1 MSAVT
6 DFLKTDFSGREKL
19 DDTDLRREDA
29 NRQKYENQDLEKH
42 DAKNVGIHRSQ
53 WKTFK
58 TGNLGKFLVEVSP
71 RNLGKFHE
79 FSKVDIQNY

>member
-29 NRQKYENQDLEKH
+29 SRQKYENQDLKKCDDTELRCE
-42 DAKNVGIHRSQ
+42 DAKTKQNKQSAH
-53 WKTFK
+53 
-58 TGNLGKFLVEVSP
+58 GK
-71 RNLGKFHE
+71 
-79 FSKVDIQNY
+79 I